1 MLVIRTSRSHRIAY
15 LTLFLV
21 VAVTLTAAL
30 MLVAEHNSLAIP
42 QNSEPIAARAL
53 TARGAQDVH

>member
-21 VAVTLTAAL
+21 VAVTLTTAL
-30 MLVAEHNSLAIP
+30 MLAAERCSPATL